1 MLAPI
6 PSVML
11 KDRAIFHVPV
21 SMDEY
26 QKAVCVDY
34 EVSAVHI
41 QNCNQVRH
49 GTNNEE
55 VRLISILFIDG
66 RKSQPI
72 YDYMGFMKS
81 AEDVGADMTVTVIE
95 GNGNE
100 AEYTV
105 EMVDAVPDVPATR
118 THHYEIGLV

>member
-1 MLAPI
+1 MLTPI

-11 KDRAIFHVPV
+11 KDSAIFHVPV

-26 QKAVCVDY
+26 QKAVCEDY
-34 EVSAVHI
+34 EVRNVHI
-41 QNCNQVRH
+41 QNCNQVLH
-49 GTNNEE
+49 QSNNEE
-55 VRLISILFIDG
+55 VRLTAILFIDG
-66 RKSQPI
+66 RKSLPA
-72 YDYMGFMKS
+72 YDYMDFIS
-81 AEDVGADMTVTVIE
+81 RAEDVGADMTVTVIE
-95 GNGNE
+95 ANGNS